1 MQMIACK
8 VCVRDTLILDP
19 NLILCPR
26 HPLTSSRE
34 QFPMHELRGQFWPCN
49 PRVQLSGVFV
59 PSQCDVGP
67 VPPSL
72 LTLMAQGLNSAELPP
87 YTLGCITASPVLI
100 SLSQGQHCSFFVELE
115 GEENLKFSHKMKAAL
130 FILDPLKNPQLL
142 ARRVI
147 QQAAVLRMVWAFSD
161 FGTF

>member
-19 NLILCPR
+19 NLLLCPP

-49 PRVQLSGVFV
+49 PRVQLCCVFV
-59 PSQCDVGP
+59 SSQCDVGP
-67 VPPSL
+67 VPPSSL
-72 LTLMAQGLNSAELPP
+72 ALMAQGLSSAEVPP
-87 YTLGCITASPVLI
+87 YTMGCITASPVLI
-100 SLSQGQHCSFFVELE
+100 SLGQGQHCSFFVQLE

-130 FILDPLKNPQLL
+130 FILEPLKTSQLL
-142 ARRVI
+142 SRSI
-147 QQAAVLRMVWAFSD
+147 FTTGSISENAVGIF
-161 FGTF
+161 